1 MPTKSEVY
9 YQITGGYSDI
19 NSEIG
24 KIEPS
29 TQVNLYEIDLK
40 NVYPL
45 TSSINFSGQPL
56 KNGVLRVYNDINL
69 FNISNDENGRVLWK
83 NEYFYPFPIHSEGF
97 DLTTLGA
104 RPTPRVFIANNSVDQ
119 SYNSFY
125 KYIRM
130 QIQSLGDIVGSKF
143 TRIKTFLKYL
153 HQNNFTGNV
162 NPYSVDSSI
171 IEVELPKDIYYIDRK
186 TSENSV
192 MLEYSLV
199 SALDIE
205 NLTLPSRTIFSKRCP
220 FSYRGEG
227 CLYEYNK
234 RTTAIHSGVYGNIV
248 NSPVKIT
255 LPLEAPPVST
265 ENDEKFLG
273 TVFANG
279 SAAASRFTGLAYF
292 RAGINQNYSQ
302 WSFTNYTL
310 AGGTTSSAAT
320 LLSDNSSSIVGITS
334 LASSGAVTLSLN
346 TGAEIT
352 RVVLGSNSTI
362 RNNYQMEYSQDGT
375 NWYNVT
381 NLSGLS
387 SNWSLSGYGAG
398 TYSLN
403 FASQGINKYWRLTT
417 LNNFAGTQISELNF
431 SGQYRIAD
439 SGEWITGYRY
449 QPGEF
454 TFFEKNGI
462 KYYYTCIKENTGD
475 INTSLTN
482 TKYWQSDS
490 CSKSISAC
498 RDRWFKNPYFRPVL
512 WPIPRNGW
520 TWDRAVYHYDSQWG
534 ETSAQV
540 REGKPSTSFTGF
552 AGEDFIF
559 NSFGYHSNG
568 YGSAYRIGSI
578 VLHPTKKTPYFPN
591 PTENRLDCWPRRPD
605 AIDPKADFACGIP
618 KDSSGNYLNG
628 FLPFGGFP
636 GTNSKT

>member
-56 KNGVLRVYNDINL
+56 KNGMLRIYNDVNL
-69 FNISNDENGRVLWK
+69 FNISNDENGRILWK

-104 RPTPRVFIANNSVDQ
+104 RPTPKVFIANTSPDQ

-130 QIQSLGDIVGSKF
+130 QIQSLGDIAGSKF

-153 HQNNFTGNV
+153 HQNNFSGNV
-162 NPYSVDSSI
+162 NPYSTDSSI

-205 NLTLPSRTIFSKRCP
+205 NLTLPNRTIFSKRCP

-292 RAGINQNYSQ
+292 RAGIDQNYSQ

-320 LLSDNSSSIVGITS
+320 LLSDNSSSVVGLTS
-334 LASSGAVTLSLN
+334 LDSPGTVTLSLN
-346 TGAEIT
+346 TGTEIT

-362 RNNYQMEYSQDGT
+362 KNNYQLEYSQDGT
-375 NWYNVT
+375 NWYNVP

-387 SNWSLSGYGAG
+387 SNWSLSGYSAG
-398 TYSLN
+398 TYSLD

-439 SGEWITGYRY
+439 SGEWITGSRY

-454 TFFEKNGI
+454 TFFEKNGT
-462 KYYYTCIKENTGD
+462 KYYYVCIKENTGNLD
-475 INTSLTN
+475 TSLTN
-482 TKYWQSDS
+482 TQYWQSDS

-534 ETSAQV
+534 EKSVQV
-540 REGKPSTSFTGF
+540 REGKPSMSFTGF

-568 YGSAYRIGSI
+568 YGSIYRIGSI
-578 VLHPTKKTPYFPN
+578 VLHPTKKIPYFPN

-636 GTNSKT
+636 GTNSKS